1 MARANVI
8 ALHSFTDDEA
18 LMWLSDHVDGRVET
32 SLGDLA
38 RQFGWPL
45 VRLRRRLAAWV
56 EAGLITQFTIS
67 RGKVVLAP
75 TRTPREAATQLV
87 GNAFASVVAS
97 PAPSDKPRS
106 VIALIS
112 AALLLLTAIGLT
124 AVGLVMNAR
133 FADQFRLLRAER
145 PRE

>member
-1 MARANVI
+1 VARANVV

-45 VRLRRRLAAWV
+45 LRLRRQLAGWV
-56 EAGLITQFTIS
+56 EAGLITQSTGG

-75 TRTPREAATQLV
+75 TRTPRETATQLL
-87 GNAFASVVAS
+87 GHAFA
-97 PAPSDKPRS
+97 APVGSAALEQKPRS
-106 VIALIS
+106 AVALIS
-112 AALLLLTAIGLT
+112 AGLLLLTALGLT
-124 AVGLVMNAR
+124 AVGLI
-133 FADQFRLLRAER
+133 
-145 PRE
+145 